1 MLWCMEVMKK
11 RRVSSHTLHS
21 LKMCTLTLL
30 KNLDYLMR
38 GNSVDIHF
46 AALGAM
52 RKLTAQESIQEAFIA
67 ILGSNPQEFFVVAI
81 AKSLFTGQ
89 EHSNVMGMHINE
101 NPHLLNALVTSSLS
115 SATILSCTILST
127 PI

>member
-1 MLWCMEVMKK
+1 MESNDTTNTV
-11 RRVSSHTLHS
+11 HLLHALGTTGS
-21 LKMCTLTLL
+21 KLIVNLL
-30 KNLDYLMR
+30 MDYLMR
-38 GNSVDIHF
+38 GNSVDIQL

-67 ILGSNPQEFFVVAI
+67 ILGSNPQEFFVEAI